1 MTAPTENGIFTADMA
16 VEIDLDEQKVLIDAG
31 LAVLRRSGRDGCTVA
46 DVLAEAGLSTRA
58 FYRHF
63 ASKDELILAIYKR
76 DSLASCAK
84 LRDRMSTATS
94 ARAALEI
101 WIDETLALGFASS
114 RARRTRP
121 LAKEGLRLQAQFPR
135 EFAQIVAG
143 ILDPLIALL
152 RAVPTEDPERDARSM
167 HAITW
172 GLVEDRLAGD
182 TLSLD
187 AARGHALRFCA
198 PIIGEAP

>member
-1 MTAPTENGIFTADMA
+1 MA
-16 VEIDLDEQKVLIDAG
+16 VEIDLDEQKALMDAG
-31 LAVLRRSGRDGCTVA
+31 LAVLRGFGSDGCTVA
-46 DVLAEAGLSTRA
+46 AVLAEAGLSTRA

-63 ASKDELILAIYKR
+63 GSKDELILAIYKR

-84 LRDRMSTATS
+84 LRDRMTAS
-94 ARAALEI
+94 KNARAALEV

-135 EFAQIVAG
+135 EFAVIVAG
-143 ILDPLIALL
+143 ILDPLVALL
-152 RAVPTEDPERDARSM
+152 QVVPTQDPERDARSM

-172 GLVEDRLAGD
+172 GLVEDKLAGD
-182 TLSLD
+182 AITRYE
-187 AARGHALRFCA
+187 ARAHALRFCL
-198 PIIGEAP
+198 PVIGEQP